1 MLLSERKL
9 SAIKMPAKTLQ
20 YVLLFLKRVVV
31 NSTTDFASRNN
42 VFVPNFNVV
51 SYLFFYYFFLR
62 TPHSAKVINMPF
74 ATKIVLLTAIF
85 QAF

>member
-20 YVLLFLKRVVV
+20 YGLLFLKRVVV

-42 VFVPNFNVV
+42 VFVPNFKVI
-51 SYLFFYYFFLR
+51 SYLFFHYFFLEL
-62 TPHSAKVINMPF
+62 H
-74 ATKIVLLTAIF
+74 IVLK
-85 QAF
+85 